1 MVAIRGK
8 PAPEALCEDMTQ
20 LPTEQVPL
28 QPPVEA
34 ASPIG
39 QNQPVVVRAADVA
52 ETVDL
57 RGSAAVRLRSP
68 RQFRTQPMRRHHLPG
83 VRLGPHL

>member
-8 PAPEALCEDMTQ
+8 LAREALREDIIQ
-20 LPTEQVPL
+20 LPTEQVLL

-39 QNQPVVVRAADVA
+39 QNQSVEVRAAVVA
-52 ETVDL
+52 ESDDRHGSAHVRARRPHTRVDQRWSDL
-57 RGSAAVRLRSP
+57 R
-68 RQFRTQPMRRHHLPG
+68 
-83 VRLGPHL
+83 

>member
-39 QNQPVVVRAADVA
+39 QNQSVEIRAAVVA
-52 ETVDL
+52 ETDDRHGPAHVRALRPHIRVDQRWSDL
-57 RGSAAVRLRSP
+57 R
-68 RQFRTQPMRRHHLPG
+68 
-83 VRLGPHL
+83 